1 MHHERK
7 VDMKSFK
14 QSFTITIP
22 DKQGYMDLT
31 DDIMEC
37 VRRANIRDGA
47 CIVNSMHTTASVVT
61 ASNDPETLES
71 YLKFYDKLTTLADEP
86 LRPALKHQL
95 AGTGV
100 NIPVCDGEL
109 SLGLSQFIIYM
120 DFDGEREK
128 TVEINI
134 IGE

>member
-1 MHHERK
+1 
-7 VDMKSFK
+7 MKSFK
-14 QSFTITIP
+14 QSFTVTIP

-37 VRRANIRDGA
+37 VRRANIRDGV
-47 CIVNSMHTTASVVT
+47 CIVNSMHTTASVIT
-61 ASNDPETLES
+61 ASNDPEALES
-71 YLKFYDKLTTLADEP
+71 YLKFYDKLTTLADEA

-100 NIPVCDGEL
+100 NVPVCDGEL

-128 TVEINI
+128 SIEITI